1 MTENELE
8 MLARH
13 LGHDA
18 KTHKEY
24 YRLSHHTVE
33 LSKVNITLCSA
44 LLSGF
49 YRLFCLLIFILLAI
63 FRAVTVTPKEIVL
76 LKL

>member
-1 MTENELE
+1 M
-8 MLARH
+8 
-13 LGHDA
+13 GHDA

-33 LSKVNITLCSA
+33 LSKVNITLCSV
-44 LLSGF
+44 LLSVTSTHL
-49 YRLFCLLIFILLAI
+49 LFVLPTLCFILLAI
-63 FRAVTVTPKEIVL
+63 FRAVTQKEIVL

>member
-13 LGHDA
+13 LGLDA

-33 LSKVNITLCSA
+33 LSKVNITLCSV
-44 LLSGF
+44 LLSVTSTHL
-49 YRLFCLLIFILLAI
+49 LF
-63 FRAVTVTPKEIVL
+63 V
-76 LKL
+76 

>member
-1 MTENELE
+1 MWSKNWSYSRIIAYISNMKIAEHLMAACIWQVLDMTENEVE

-24 YRLSHHTVE
+24 YRLSHHTIE
-33 LSKVNITLCSA
+33 LSKVNIA
-44 LLSGF
+44 
-49 YRLFCLLIFILLAI
+49 
-63 FRAVTVTPKEIVL
+63 
-76 LKL
+76 